1 MQYRVGF
8 QFYISIKR
16 LDCSG
21 AVVVKTQQYQKCS
34 VLGYHF
40 DKSIIVVYTGYS
52 KLKFCSCF
60 AHSQKLTVEN
70 IYTCG
75 LQIKCQSQIK
85 YFFKYSM
92 ICIQQNNSKVSYV

>member
-8 QFYISIKR
+8 QFYISSTR

-52 KLKFCSCF
+52 KVKFLFLFCTFTKTGSRK
-60 AHSQKLTVEN
+60 HLHLWTTN
-70 IYTCG
+70 
-75 LQIKCQSQIK
+75 
-85 YFFKYSM
+85 
-92 ICIQQNNSKVSYV
+92 